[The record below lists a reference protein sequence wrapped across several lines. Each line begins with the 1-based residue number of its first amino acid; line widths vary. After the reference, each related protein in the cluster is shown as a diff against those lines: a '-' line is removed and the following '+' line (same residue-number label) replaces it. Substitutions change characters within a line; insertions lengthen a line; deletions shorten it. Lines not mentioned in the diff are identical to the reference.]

1 LSVESV
7 HVDTVID
14 EETLD
19 AVAKRVLTVPP
30 VGDAPRYTGAMQL
43 AELEIDSLVV
53 AELIVEFEQ
62 ELGVLLDVVAV
73 DRMETLADLCRA
85 LQPAAG

>member
-1 LSVESV
+1 MTRWRSGC
-7 HVDTVID
+7 H
-14 EETLD
+14 
-19 AVAKRVLTVPP
+19 VPP

>member
-1 LSVESV
+1 MESI
-7 HVDTVID
+7 HADTVID

-19 AVAKRVLTVPP
+19 VVVKRVLAVPP
-30 VGDAPRYTGAMQL
+30 PGAAPRYTDAMQL

-73 DRMETLADLCRA
+73 DRMETLGDLCRA
-85 LQPAAG
+85 LRPAAG

>member
-1 LSVESV
+1 MESV
-7 HVDTVID
+7 RVDTVID

-19 AVAKRVLTVPP
+19 TVAKRVLTVPP

>member
-1 LSVESV
+1 MEST
-7 HVDTVID
+7 HADTVID

-19 AVAKRVLTVPP
+19 VVVKRVLAVPP
-30 VGDAPRYTGAMQL
+30 PGAAPHYTAAMQL

-62 ELGVLLDVVAV
+62 VLGVLLDVVAV
-73 DRMETLADLCRA
+73 DRMETLGDLCRA
-85 LQPAAG
+85 LRPAAG